1 MAMIDQLSRRSL
13 LATGALAACGAISG
27 LAHAQSSEK
36 IADFLF
42 VQSAARLEYQGR
54 TNRITLIG
62 INPSTLFFSDRPD
75 RIAGQMKT
83 SRFVP
88 FWSEGTNSFKSDP
101 PNADISIV
109 EGGKLQQVIVVLS
122 DPVLTNNDLS
132 YTVKVLQGELPERG
146 NDVSVFIDAIGMP
159 LTPVSYAGVARR
171 SFRRAVIY

>member
-1 MAMIDQLSRRSL
+1 MTTAQKFSRRAL
-13 LATGALAACGAISG
+13 LASGALAATGAMTG
-27 LAHAQSSEK
+27 LANAQSGDK

-42 VQSAARLEYQGR
+42 VQSSTGFKYDSGQ
-54 TNRITLIG
+54 NRITLIG
-62 INPSTLFFSDRPD
+62 VNPSTLFFTDRPD
-75 RIAGQMKT
+75 RVAGQMKT

-109 EGGKLQQVIVVLS
+109 DGGKLRQVIVVLE
-122 DPVLTNNDLS
+122 DPILSGKNLS
-132 YTVKVLQGELPERG
+132 YKVKVLQGELPKRG
-146 NDVSVFIDAIGMP
+146 SDVSVFIDVIGMP